1 MARQWP
7 GDLVSSRGRPQA
19 TGAVVTAAALA
30 ITVYLAQTERKRDA
44 KLRRQ
49 DREREDQLR
58 READEKWKRRRRN
71 EQRQR
76 EDDDAQQQVSVEFLP
91 GGPLSQGQSA
101 VTTGDGITHRII
113 VRAPTAYPI
122 KWVGAE
128 IGYQTNSGI
137 GTIPPGWAFERTVT
151 ENGEVRHICFARV
164 NPQVNDPA
172 PIVRFAD
179 RNGNLYYSY
188 RGYTRRFSQ
197 NTDSITAATEID
209 KWIRTGPSC
218 GRPCCG

>member
-1 MARQWP
+1 MRLWSARSSPSGLSAWESDRTTPPEGLTWRFNCPLVTVIDPQSLSLMARQWP

-76 EDDDAQQQVSVEFLP
+76 EDDDAQQQVSVE
-91 GGPLSQGQSA
+91 
-101 VTTGDGITHRII
+101 
-113 VRAPTAYPI
+113 
-122 KWVGAE
+122 
-128 IGYQTNSGI
+128 
-137 GTIPPGWAFERTVT
+137 
-151 ENGEVRHICFARV
+151 
-164 NPQVNDPA
+164 
-172 PIVRFAD
+172 
-179 RNGNLYYSY
+179 
-188 RGYTRRFSQ
+188 
-197 NTDSITAATEID
+197 
-209 KWIRTGPSC
+209 
-218 GRPCCG
+218 